1 MGKNLNVRAIFD
13 NGGGLTLQLGDWA
26 HYYGGYDG
34 CIEQAAEDYK
44 VYVETGNT
52 DGWEGHED
60 EAAELDPSYDE
71 IRNGGYKIMD
81 ADDIQQAID
90 DPDFESGWANIQEF
104 IDALK

>member
-1 MGKNLNVRAIFD
+1 MKKLNVRAIFD
-13 NGGGLTLQLGDWA
+13 NGGGVTLQLGDWA
-26 HYYGGYDG
+26 HYYGDYDG

-44 VYVETGNT
+44 TYVQDGNT

-81 ADDIQQAID
+81 ADDIQTAIN
-90 DPDFESGWANIQEF
+90 DPDFESGWANIQGF